1 MTLKQ
6 AIRHASLRAL
16 ALAGQARH
24 GRTSDLRRI
33 RQFVL
38 LQYAPALGSVVH
50 ATPLVSALCAAV
62 PEAEIT
68 VCASGFARE
77 LFRGNPA
84 VDRLVE
90 TPDPNREL
98 MAAARA
104 IRGALPRHGDFAT
117 FTTAGNERSAIGV
130 AAALAGARNLIGFTL
145 VPELFRQSFDFD
157 YGLSQIANNLR
168 LVEALGHTCGHFEP
182 EVFFAVDDLEYVR
195 GLLRQF
201 EKPRRPL
208 AVLVT
213 QTSVT
218 QRKSWRAERF
228 VEVARMLRDRHGM
241 NLVLVGAGSEREGV
255 ARLAEQIGAGAR
267 SVAGETSLPQLA
279 ALLSLCRVGV
289 TLDTG
294 TMHIGRAMGLPMV
307 IIAPAWSPPIEWL
320 PVDDPRFV
328 ILKNR
333 DMDSTAVP
341 EGYVIDEV
349 SVAEVVAGLEQLLAA
364 RRHASGD
371 PLVETH

>member
-1 MTLKQ
+1 MALKQ
-6 AIRHASLRAL
+6 AIRHAGLGAL
-16 ALAGQARH
+16 AFAGRAMH
-24 GRTSDLRRI
+24 GRATDLRQI

-38 LQYAPALGSVVH
+38 LQYAPALGGVVH

-62 PEAEIT
+62 PEADII
-68 VCASGFARE
+68 VCASGFGRE

-84 VDRLVE
+84 VNRLVE
-90 TPDPNREL
+90 TPDPNRDL
-98 MAAARA
+98 WAAVRA
-104 IRGALPRHGDFAT
+104 IHRALPRQGDFAT
-117 FTTAGNERSAIGV
+117 LATAGNERSAIAL

-145 VPELFRQSFDFD
+145 APELFRQALVFD
-157 YGLSQIANNLR
+157 YSRSQIANNLR
-168 LVEALGHTCGHFEP
+168 LVHALGHSCGHFEP

-195 GLLRQF
+195 GLLRRF
-201 EKPRRPL
+201 DKPRRPL

-218 QRKSWRAERF
+218 QRKGWRAERF
-228 VEVARMLRDRHGM
+228 VEVARMLRERHGM

-255 ARLAEQIGAGAR
+255 ARLAEQIGNGAQ

-294 TMHIGRAMGLPMV
+294 TMHIGRAVGLPMV

-320 PVDDPRFV
+320 PLDDPRFV
-328 ILKNR
+328 ILKNL
-333 DMDSTAVP
+333 DMPSTGVP
-341 EGYVIDEV
+341 ADYVIDEV
-349 SVAEVVAGLEQLLAA
+349 SVAEVVSALERLLAA
-364 RRHASGD
+364 A
-371 PLVETH
+371 ETR